1 MKNEVRKNTEMN
13 KPELNIVINDS
24 RWEDKLSAID
34 DLCRHVFTT
43 TFAFMAKE
51 EPSELF
57 TAKATLVVNLSLSN
71 DEEVHRL
78 NKEFRNMDKPTNV
91 LSFANVDDP
100 DFDEE
105 LANADDF
112 LELGDIIIALETLE
126 REAQGQ
132 SISLQDHLSHLLV
145 HGLLHLLG
153 YDHQEDEE
161 AEHME
166 GLEIKILQHLNI
178 KNPYEE

>member
-1 MKNEVRKNTEMN
+1 MNSPELYINIEDNRWEESVKDIDPLSKQAATTAFDDLQKQIPAYLSQAN
-13 KPELNIVINDS
+13 KPIIIN
-24 RWEDKLSAID
+24 L
-34 DLCRHVFTT
+34 T
-43 TFAFMAKE
+43 
-51 EPSELF
+51 
-57 TAKATLVVNLSLSN
+57 LSN
-71 DEEVHRL
+71 DETVHQL
-78 NKEFRNMDKPTNV
+78 NKDYRGMDKPTNV

-100 DFDEE
+100 DFEEE

-126 REAQGQ
+126 REAQEQ
-132 SISLQDHLSHLLV
+132 SIPLQDHLSHLLV

>member
-1 MKNEVRKNTEMN
+1 MKSEARKNTEMN
-13 KPELNIVINDS
+13 KPELNIVISDS
-24 RWEDKLSAID
+24 GWEKALPDID
-34 DLCRHVFTT
+34 DLCKQVFTT
-43 TFAFMAKE
+43 TFTFIVKE

-57 TAKATLVVNLSLSN
+57 ATKATLVVNLSLSN

-91 LSFANVDDP
+91 LSFANIDAP
-100 DFDEE
+100 DFGEE
-105 LANADDF
+105 LADCDNV
-112 LELGDIIIALETLE
+112 LELGDIIIALETME
-126 REAQGQ
+126 KEAKEQN
-132 SISLQDHLSHLLV
+132 ISLHDHLSHLLV

-153 YDHQEDEE
+153 YDHQEDDE

-166 GLEIKILQHLNI
+166 SLEVKILQQLNI

>member
-1 MKNEVRKNTEMN
+1 MRSEARKNTEMN

-24 RWEDKLSAID
+24 RWEDKLATID
-34 DLCRHVFTT
+34 DLCRHIFTT

-57 TAKATLVVNLSLSN
+57 TTKAALNVNLSLSN

-100 DFDEE
+100 DFEEE
-105 LANADDF
+105 LANSTEV

-126 REAQGQ
+126 REAQEQ

-153 YDHQEDEE
+153 YDHQEDDE

-166 GLEIKILQHLNI
+166 SLEVKILQQLNI

>member
-1 MKNEVRKNTEMN
+1 MN
-13 KPELNIVINDS
+13 KPELNIVISDS
-24 RWEDKLSAID
+24 GWEKALPCID
-34 DLCRHVFTT
+34 DLCKQVFAT
-43 TFAFMAKE
+43 TFTFMVKE

-57 TAKATLVVNLSLSN
+57 ATKATLVVNLSLSN

-91 LSFANVDDP
+91 LSFANVDAP
-100 DFDEE
+100 DFEEE
-105 LANADDF
+105 LANSTEV

-126 REAQGQ
+126 REAQEQ

-153 YDHQEDEE
+153 YDHQEDDE

-166 GLEIKILQHLNI
+166 SLEVKILQQLNI